1 MAKNKNKPTKETIK
15 MDKSDEV
22 LEEVKTKKK
31 DKASADISTKV
42 DKKKA
47 KTTKTK
53 KKNDKPRRNYGK
65 EVISELKKVNWPSFK
80 KTCKQTGT
88 VLVVVGVFMLAVF
101 GIDSLVAWIL
111 KLIRQLCRRMK
122 GLKPRNKYLSSI
134 PYIL

>member
-31 DKASADISTKV
+31 DKSSTEISAKV

-47 KTTKTK
+47 KTKK
-53 KKNDKPRRNYGK
+53 KKNDKPRRNFGK

-111 KLIRQLCRRMK
+111 SLITK
-122 GLKPRNKYLSSI
+122 I
-134 PYIL
+134 

>member
-1 MAKNKNKPTKETIK
+1 MAKKNNKPTNETIK

-22 LEEVKTKKK
+22 LVEVKNKKK
-31 DKASADISTKV
+31 NKASADISTKV

-47 KTTKTK
+47 KTNSKK

-65 EVISELKKVNWPSFK
+65 EVVSELKKVNWPSFK

-111 KLIRQLCRRMK
+111 SLITK
-122 GLKPRNKYLSSI
+122 I
-134 PYIL
+134 

>member
-1 MAKNKNKPTKETIK
+1 MAKNKNKPTKETIE

-22 LEEVKTKKK
+22 LVEVKKKKK
-31 DKASADISTKV
+31 DKASADIVAKV

-47 KTTKTK
+47 KTNKK

-65 EVISELKKVNWPSFK
+65 EVVSELKKVNWPSFK

-88 VLVVVGVFMLAVF
+88 VLVVVGIFMLAVF

-111 KLIRQLCRRMK
+111 NLITK
-122 GLKPRNKYLSSI
+122 I
-134 PYIL
+134 

>member
-1 MAKNKNKPTKETIK
+1 MAKTKNKPTKETIQ

-22 LEEVKTKKK
+22 LVEVKQKKK
-31 DKASADISTKV
+31 DKNSAEISTKV

-47 KTTKTK
+47 KTK

-65 EVISELKKVNWPSFK
+65 EVVSELKKVNWPSFK

-88 VLVVVGVFMLAVF
+88 VLVVVGIFMLAVF

-111 KLIRQLCRRMK
+111 SLITK
-122 GLKPRNKYLSSI
+122 I
-134 PYIL
+134 

>member
-1 MAKNKNKPTKETIK
+1 MAKNKNKPTKETIQ

-22 LEEVKTKKK
+22 LVEVKQKKK
-31 DKASADISTKV
+31 DKASADVVAKV

-47 KTTKTK
+47 KTKK

-65 EVISELKKVNWPSFK
+65 EVVSELKKVNWPSFK

-111 KLIRQLCRRMK
+111 KLITK
-122 GLKPRNKYLSSI
+122 I
-134 PYIL
+134 

>member
-1 MAKNKNKPTKETIK
+1 MAKNKNKPTKETIE

-22 LEEVKTKKK
+22 LVEVKKSKK

-47 KTTKTK
+47 KATKK

-111 KLIRQLCRRMK
+111 SLITK
-122 GLKPRNKYLSSI
+122 I
-134 PYIL
+134 

>member
-1 MAKNKNKPTKETIK
+1 MAKNKNKPTKETIE

-22 LEEVKTKKK
+22 LVEVKKKKK

-47 KTTKTK
+47 KTNSKK
-53 KKNDKPRRNYGK
+53 KKNDKPKRNYGK

-88 VLVVVGVFMLAVF
+88 VLVVVGIFMLASATHDLNVP
-101 GIDSLVAWIL
+101 L
-111 KLIRQLCRRMK
+111 LIEV
-122 GLKPRNKYLSSI
+122 S
-134 PYIL
+134 

>member
-22 LEEVKTKKK
+22 LVEVKQKKK
-31 DKASADISTKV
+31 DKNSADISTKV

-101 GIDSLVAWIL
+101 GIDSLVSWIL
-111 KLIRQLCRRMK
+111 SLITK
-122 GLKPRNKYLSSI
+122 I
-134 PYIL
+134 

>member
-1 MAKNKNKPTKETIK
+1 MAKKNNKPTNETIK

-22 LEEVKTKKK
+22 LVEVKQKKK
-31 DKASADISTKV
+31 DKNSAEISTKV

-47 KTTKTK
+47 KTKK
-53 KKNDKPRRNYGK
+53 KKNDKPRRNFGK

-88 VLVVVGVFMLAVF
+88 VLVVVGIFMLAVF

-111 KLIRQLCRRMK
+111 SLITK
-122 GLKPRNKYLSSI
+122 I
-134 PYIL
+134 

>member
-1 MAKNKNKPTKETIK
+1 MAKNKNKPTKETIE

-22 LEEVKTKKK
+22 LVEVKKKKK

-47 KTTKTK
+47 KTNSKK
-53 KKNDKPRRNYGK
+53 KKNDKPKRNYGK

-88 VLVVVGVFMLAVF
+88 VLVVVGVFMLAVL

-111 KLIRQLCRRMK
+111 DLIIK
-122 GLKPRNKYLSSI
+122 I
-134 PYIL
+134 